1 MTAVENPPGF
11 VVRTEAEKAA
21 SDNGYRLERGV
32 EGGWLA
38 YASTTA
44 PGTIWIAADASHGPF
59 PPEILL
65 AIASRETNM
74 RNIIG
79 DGGHGYGIMQIDD
92 RSFPEWT
99 NSGLWKDVNAAI
111 QKGAL
116 VLHSKQQTIRNGQG
130 KRLKVGSTPFVG
142 KGQLSKDE
150 LLRTA
155 IAAYNSGLWAY
166 YNLTKYG
173 DTDRRTTGRDYSKD
187 VLKRAQVFRELL

>member
-1 MTAVENPPGF
+1 MANWT
-11 VVRTEAEKAA
+11 
-21 SDNGYRLERGV
+21 ERGLTKQFERV
-32 EGGWLA
+32 KKNGCIRFFK
-38 YASTTA
+38 S
-44 PGTIWIAADASHGPF
+44 AAERYQF

-92 RSFPEWT
+92 RSFPEWC
-99 NSGLWKDVNAAI
+99 NSGLWKDVNASI

-142 KGQLSKDE
+142 KPHLAKTSSYALLSPPIT
-150 LLRTA
+150 LACGPTTISRGMGIL
-155 IAAYNSGLWAY
+155 IAGRPE
-166 YNLTKYG
+166 G
-173 DTDRRTTGRDYSKD
+173 TTPKTY
-187 VLKRAQVFRELL
+187 

>member
-1 MTAVENPPGF
+1 MAIWTERDL
-11 VVRTEAEKAA
+11 VRQFERAKKNGWIRFFKSAAER
-21 SDNGYRLERGV
+21 YQL
-32 EGGWLA
+32 
-38 YASTTA
+38 
-44 PGTIWIAADASHGPF
+44 

-92 RSFPEWT
+92 RSFPEWC

-130 KRLKVGSTPFVG
+130 KRLKVGGTPFVG
-142 KGQLSKDE
+142 KAQLSKDE

-173 DTDRRTTGRDYSKD
+173 DPDRRTTGRDYSQE
-187 VLKRAQVFRELL
+187 VLKRAQVFRKLL